1 MSILKQLMAAREADD
16 FEGMCAMIPYARFLG
31 MQLTRVDD
39 ELRVH
44 LPFSQHIV
52 GNPAI
57 PALHGGSIGS
67 VLETAAIFEVLW
79 TQNVVSVPRTINLTI
94 DYQRP
99 GRTIDTW
106 AKARVA
112 KRGRRVMSVVAEAW
126 QDDADRPIS
135 TALVH
140 LLVRTEP
147 D

>member
-1 MSILKQLMAAREADD
+1 MSILDQLLAAREADD
-16 FEGMCAMIPYARFLG
+16 LEGLCGLIPYARFLG
-31 MQLTRVDD
+31 MSLVRVDG

-44 LPFSQHIV
+44 LPFSDHLV
-52 GNPAI
+52 GNPAV

-67 VLETAAIFEVLW
+67 VLETAAILQVLGSQ
-79 TQNVVSVPRTINLTI
+79 TVMTVPRTINLTI

-99 GRTIDTW
+99 GRTVDTW
-106 AKARVA
+106 ASARVA

-126 QDDADRPIS
+126 QDDRSRPIS

-140 LLVRTEP
+140 LLVRTAP